1 MAERATVTEQEL
13 NTVKVHLAETK
24 AALQKSLEALEMEQK
39 ARLETEQEVVTLQ
52 GKVLGA
58 EESNARLLEKVT

>member
-39 ARLETEQEVVTLQ
+39 ARSETDQEVLVLRGQ
-52 GKVLGA
+52 VLGV
-58 EESNARLLEKVT
+58 EESNAR

>member
-24 AALQKSLEALEMEQK
+24 AALQKSLEALERERW
-39 ARLETEQEVVTLQ
+39 AWSEADQEVLTLRGQ
-52 GKVLGA
+52 VLGA